1 MDRLTLHFF
10 RKGGDEES
18 KKVHHINK
26 VYASARYEMYSNAI
40 WIMLEKS
47 VNIIG
52 MIYINS
58 VMAKYIGPDNFGK
71 IAIST
76 SLFIFVQTL
85 SWFGGQNILFKRMSE
100 NTKSGIALAMH
111 TQNQRR
117 IFFLLSSS
125 AVLIYLYFF
134 TDPIV
139 FLFGVAN
146 CIATYY
152 IVMDFF
158 SIYNNTQLKSK
169 INTITNVIGLSVAL
183 LVRFCI
189 AHFELP
195 VYYFTIPIII
205 IPLMPYI
212 MRLIYFKYTTPVKES
227 TKGAGMY
234 NRHMLYTGGAL
245 ILSSISADIYT
256 QISSIFLAKIISY
269 SNLGVYSVALTI
281 GGAWSFIVLALITSF
296 FSKIYSEKDPI
307 TVRELLVKI
316 NRIVILCS
324 LVALGGFYLFGGYFI
339 HFLYGD
345 RFMKAVDII
354 PIIIVGTM
362 FSSLGTI
369 CYRYMIKE
377 SGYSYLAKKMC
388 LCCVLTIPLSWMM
401 IQSFGINGAAYC
413 FLIVEIM
420 SCTLLNYFFK
430 NRTII
435 NMHLNVFK
443 LR

>member
-1 MDRLTLHFF
+1 
-10 RKGGDEES
+10 
-18 KKVHHINK
+18 
-26 VYASARYEMYSNAI
+26 MYSNSI

-52 MIYINS
+52 LIYINAL
-58 VMAKYIGPDNFGK
+58 MAKYIGPEDFGK
-71 IAIST
+71 INIST

-125 AVLIYLYFF
+125 SVLIYLYFF
-134 TDPIV
+134 TDIIV

-146 CIATYY
+146 GIATYY

-183 LVRFCI
+183 VIRFYI
-189 AHFELP
+189 SHFKLP
-195 VYYFTIPIII
+195 VYYFTLPIIL
-205 IPLMPYI
+205 IPLIPYI
-212 MRLIYFKYTTPVKES
+212 LRLLYFKYTTKINENR
-227 TKGAGMY
+227 KGAGMY
-234 NRHMLYTGGAL
+234 NRHMLFTGGAL
-245 ILSSISADIYT
+245 ILSSLSADIYT
-256 QISSIFLAKIISY
+256 QISSIFLAKILSY

-296 FSKIYSEKDPI
+296 FSKIYSEKDQV
-307 TVRELLVKI
+307 TVEMLLIKI
-316 NRIVILCS
+316 NRIVILFS
-324 LVALGGFYLFGGYFI
+324 LIALGGFYIFGNYFI
-339 HFLYGD
+339 HLLYGD
-345 RFMKAVDII
+345 KYMDSVNII
-354 PIIIVGTM
+354 PIIIIGTM
-362 FSSLGTI
+362 FSALGTI

-377 SGYSYLAKKMC
+377 SGYSYLAKKMF
-388 LCCVLTIPLSWMM
+388 LCCVLTIPLSWLM
-401 IQSFGINGAAYC
+401 INSYGINGAAYC
-413 FLIVEIM
+413 FLIVEIL
-420 SCTLLNYFFK
+420 SCTLLNYFFRNK
-430 NRTII
+430 TII
-435 NMHLNVFK
+435 KMHLNIFK